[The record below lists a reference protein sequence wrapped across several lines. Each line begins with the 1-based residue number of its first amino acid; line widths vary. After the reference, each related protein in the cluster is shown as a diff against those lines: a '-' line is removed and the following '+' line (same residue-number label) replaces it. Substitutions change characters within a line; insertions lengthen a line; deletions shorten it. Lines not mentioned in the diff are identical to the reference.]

1 MNARA
6 AASAAWLGWLAAAP
20 ALAQAPVIRLQPLEC
35 VPAGMRARVTA
46 CVEPVEAVMTARLL
60 FRAAAAGEWQ
70 TVAMKRDEGCFSAP
84 LPVAPADAGTVTYAV
99 EVVDPTM
106 VVVRSPETRV
116 PVRSRRQCDVAAT
129 FSGPQPQAPA
139 KPDTGGRK
147 KSPLLLA
154 VVGGGVAAGGAAA
167 LISRSSGAEPA
178 ASPSPTPEPA
188 PQTPPPTTL
197 PPPTTTTT
205 RPAPTTTTLPPPT
218 TTAPPSP
225 TTTVPPPTS
234 TSTTTTT
241 TTPTTTTT
249 TTPTTTT
256 TTPTT
261 TTTTLPGGCTYS
273 AAPDRSFT
281 ALPSTG
287 DCRITATP
295 SNCRWRADVRP
306 GDADWLDIDGDDNGM
321 GNGNV
326 RYRLEANLG
335 VLVRMARIELRE
347 NPAIACTITQAGI
360 TLPEGAPA
368 QAVWTSHLDVA
379 GGRGELTVDGA
390 QVRVQERGV
399 LPGRAAPR
407 TVHHLEARL
416 VAAAGRPGVWRFEV
430 GGTAVPGTLR
440 PLAGNVVQL
449 SGGVVLFRL
458 EGRPGER
465 VAFTWRAR

>member
-1 MNARA
+1 
-6 AASAAWLGWLAAAP
+6 
-20 ALAQAPVIRLQPLEC
+20 
-35 VPAGMRARVTA
+35 
-46 CVEPVEAVMTARLL
+46 
-60 FRAAAAGEWQ
+60 
-70 TVAMKRDEGCFSAP
+70 
-84 LPVAPADAGTVTYAV
+84 
-99 EVVDPTM
+99 
-106 VVVRSPETRV
+106 
-116 PVRSRRQCDVAAT
+116 
-129 FSGPQPQAPA
+129 
-139 KPDTGGRK
+139 
-147 KSPLLLA
+147 
-154 VVGGGVAAGGAAA
+154 
-167 LISRSSGAEPA
+167 
-178 ASPSPTPEPA
+178 
-188 PQTPPPTTL
+188 
-197 PPPTTTTT
+197 
-205 RPAPTTTTLPPPT
+205 
-218 TTAPPSP
+218 
-225 TTTVPPPTS
+225 
-234 TSTTTTT
+234 
-241 TTPTTTTT
+241 
-249 TTPTTTT
+249 
-256 TTPTT
+256 
-261 TTTTLPGGCTYS
+261 
-273 AAPDRSFT
+273 
-281 ALPSTG
+281 
-287 DCRITATP
+287 
-295 SNCRWRADVRP
+295 
-306 GDADWLDIDGDDNGM
+306 M